1 MAINLKASAAG
12 YDSKYEPLTASS
24 YGEYEVSFALGT
36 SRASMIVI
44 KSLAT
49 DKAAYKAN
57 EQVNVTAEIENTG
70 DIALRLTVGGEVA
83 DESDKVLGLLTYADN
98 PANIEPHTTQTITL
112 QWDTGQNP
120 PGPHTVTL
128 GLVDYVMGGLLSE
141 SRVPIAILP
150 TTVVEGLVSLIA
162 PKFVNI
168 GTTNTVGVTAYLTNR
183 SNADAALAAQYEIKA
198 PDGSVINSGTLDFSL
213 AAAETSK
220 TLALTEFTHAFAKS
234 GQYPVSVTIL
244 SGGVP
249 IAQTSDALYVAPN
262 IRINPTEN
270 LDPATVVPDGDK
282 EIRIN
287 IQIKGVE
294 GIQ

>member
-1 MAINLKASAAG
+1 
-12 YDSKYEPLTASS
+12 
-24 YGEYEVSFALGT
+24 
-36 SRASMIVI
+36 MIVV
-44 KSLAT
+44 KSIAT
-49 DKAAYKAN
+49 DKAAYNAN

-70 DIALRLTVGGEVA
+70 DIAMRLTVGGEVV
-83 DESDKVLGLLTYADN
+83 DESGKVLGLLTYPDN
-98 PANIEPHTTQTITL
+98 PANIDPHTTQTINM

-120 PGPHTVTL
+120 PGPHTIVL

-141 SRVPIAILP
+141 SRVPIAIQP
-150 TTVVEGLVSLIA
+150 TTVVEGLVPLIV

-168 GTTNTVGVTAYLTNR
+168 GTTTTVGVTAYLTNR
-183 SNADAALAAQYEIKA
+183 SNADATLSAQYEIKA
-198 PDGSVINSGTLDFSL
+198 PDGTAINSGTMEFSL
-213 AAAETSK
+213 AAGETSK
-220 TLALTEFTHAFAKS
+220 TLTLTEFTHTFAKS

-249 IAQTSDALYVAPN
+249 VAQTSDALYVAPN
-262 IRINPTEN
+262 IRITPTEN